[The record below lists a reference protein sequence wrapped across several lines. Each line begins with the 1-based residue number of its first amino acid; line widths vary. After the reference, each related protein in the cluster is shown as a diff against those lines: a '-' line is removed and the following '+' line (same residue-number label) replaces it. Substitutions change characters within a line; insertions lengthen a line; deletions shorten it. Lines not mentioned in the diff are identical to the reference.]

1 MFVELNI
8 LIQFFRR
15 WEVVDLGTSKKML
28 DGIFVTNITAAH
40 IHLAVFFILML
51 IYMLNIYSFYRT
63 GALTL

>member
-28 DGIFVTNITAAH
+28 DGIFVTNITATH
-40 IHLAVFFILML
+40 IHLAVFFRLML